1 MFSLSSD
8 MVVAA
13 RLMRRFLLGLAV
25 LSTAATLAAC
35 GGSSSSSGPV
45 IVQPPS
51 APQGVQV
58 VAGDGDGSE
67 IENTISWDAN
77 ASVTDYT
84 VYWSNAPGVTTSS
97 SVLAPAV
104 SGSRSATHSGVDVLA
119 GNDYYYRVQATS
131 SGGSSAL
138 SAEVHAT
145 PQEAVTNN
153 TLNDVAWNGVD
164 TLVAVGDSGVIL
176 RTPNGLADG
185 WTDASAAAAP
195 QALSAVVW
203 EGVNTQFLIVG
214 AGSTVLTGDG
224 TTWVR
229 EDLGNL
235 AVAVNLNDVA
245 WLGDRYIAVGNS
257 GAIITSNANG
267 STWIAQ
273 DPGAGVAN
281 TTLNAVGSNGVTIV
295 AVGTNGTILNSVDGV
310 NWNELPQPNNNDLND
325 VTWDGNQF
333 TVVGSNDTIL
343 TSPDGTTWTPH
354 APGTSD
360 INFVAVVQWDTG
372 LPLNPVVGTVGSAG
386 TFVTDPDADPGT
398 IIRTGT
404 TEQLGGIAWAVDV
417 SGDGYFVIVGN
428 DGTVLTNRYR

>member
-1 MFSLSSD
+1 MNIRWSCRGDAGDGTSRSLS
-8 MVVAA
+8 
-13 RLMRRFLLGLAV
+13 GLAV
-25 LSTAATLAAC
+25 LAMAATLAGC

-58 VAGDGDGSE
+58 LAGDGDGSD
-67 IENTISWDAN
+67 IQNTISWAADA
-77 ASVTDYT
+77 AATGYT
-84 VYWSNAPGVTTSS
+84 VYWSNTPGVTTSS
-97 SVLAPAV
+97 SVLAPA
-104 SGSRSATHSGVDVLA
+104 STGSRSATHSGVDVLA
-119 GNDYYYRVQATS
+119 GNDYYYRVQRNS

-145 PQEAVTNN
+145 PQASATNS

-176 RTPNGLADG
+176 RSANGLSDG
-185 WTDASAAAAP
+185 WTDASTAAAP
-195 QALSAVVW
+195 QALSAVAW
-203 EGVNTQFLIVG
+203 EGVNSQFIVVG

-224 TTWVR
+224 TSWVR

-235 AVAVNLNDVA
+235 VTAVNLNDVA

-257 GAIITSNANG
+257 GAVITSNADG
-267 STWIAQ
+267 SAWIAQ
-273 DPGAGVAN
+273 DPGLGVAN
-281 TTLNAVGSNGVTIV
+281 TTLNGVGYNGVTIV
-295 AVGTNGTILNSVDGV
+295 AVGTNGTILTSLDGA
-310 NWNELPQPNNNDLND
+310 NWSELPKPNNNDLNN
-325 VTWDGNQF
+325 VTWDGTRF
-333 TVVGSNDTIL
+333 MIVGSNDTIL
-343 TSPDGTTWTPH
+343 TSPDGTNWTSH

-360 INFVAVVQWDTG
+360 INFVAVVQWDSG
-372 LPLNPVVGTVGSAG
+372 LPPNPVVGTVGSAG
-386 TFVTDPDADPGT
+386 TFVVSPDADPGT

-404 TEQLGGIAWAVDV
+404 TEQLGGITWAVDG